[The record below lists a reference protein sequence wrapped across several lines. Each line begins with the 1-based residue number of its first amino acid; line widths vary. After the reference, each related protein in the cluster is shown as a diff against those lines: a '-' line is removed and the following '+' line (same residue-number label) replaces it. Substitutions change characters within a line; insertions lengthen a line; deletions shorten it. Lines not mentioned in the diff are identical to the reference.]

1 VGGVA
6 PAKPY
11 RFSTRDLLVIAVLS
25 GLGGIM
31 STYVGYLGTLLNNLL
46 GVPFGAGQFV
56 SGLHVF
62 WIVLAAGLVRPFGA
76 GSLCGLVK
84 GSVELLTGSTHG
96 AVIVIVS
103 LVQGLVVDLFLA
115 LMGGARK
122 RSVISYVTGG
132 AVASAANVIV
142 FQLIYFS
149 GAPWGYLVFITF
161 LSLVSGALFA
171 GGFGYSVLTT
181 VHQVRPSMM
190 REAPVS
196 APSSPKSVR
205 YVTVALAIAL
215 TLGAGYYFTNVYEAP
230 WKGAALRV
238 EGNVEKP
245 LTLDLSRLEKKT
257 ITAELKGQVTYVAPK
272 EYTGVL
278 VSDIL
283 GEAVPKPGSETVTV
297 VASDGYEVDFDLAKV
312 MDDDRM
318 LVIEEGD
325 TLRLVAGDY
334 EGGYWVQKVSKLV
347 VK

>member
-1 VGGVA
+1 MRAA

-11 RFSTRDLLVIAVLS
+11 RFSTRDLLIIAVLS
-25 GLGGIM
+25 GLGGVM

-62 WIVLAAGLVRPFGA
+62 WIVLAAGLVRSFGA

-84 GSVELLTGSTHG
+84 GTVELLTGSTHG
-96 AVIVIVS
+96 SVIVIVS
-103 LVQGLVVDLFLA
+103 LVQGLVVDLLLA
-115 LMGGARK
+115 GTRR
-122 RSVISYVTGG
+122 RSVLSYITGG
-132 AVASAANVIV
+132 AIASAANVIV
-142 FQLIYFS
+142 FQLVYFS
-149 GAPWGYLVFITF
+149 GAPWGYLAFITF

-190 REAPVS
+190 QEAPVS
-196 APSSPKSVR
+196 VPSSPKSVR
-205 YVTVALAIAL
+205 YVTLALAVALAV
-215 TLGAGYYFTNVYEAP
+215 GAGYYFTNVYEAP
-230 WKGAALRV
+230 WKGAALGV

-245 LTLDLSRLEKKT
+245 LAVDISRLEKVT
-257 ITAELKGQVTYVAPK
+257 VVAELKGQVTYVAPR

-278 VSDIL
+278 VTDIL
-283 GEAVPKPGSETVTV
+283 SEAGPKPGSKTVTV
-297 VASDGYEVDFDLAKV
+297 VASDGYQVDFDLADV
-312 MDDDRM
+312 MADDRM
-318 LVIEEGD
+318 IIIEEGD
-325 TLRLVAGDY
+325 TLRLVAGNY